1 MLERLH
7 QIHAKEVE
15 EFLVQAP
22 GFALFIIGDIEN
34 FGYDSSFQTIWGDR
48 DDHGVLKA
56 ILLRYY
62 TNYVIYAPGAY
73 DAEQVAM
80 KIQENSEW
88 TNINGWA
95 ESIGQVIPYI
105 KEGESKEM
113 YFAECKELEMAYPI
127 PESVVE
133 ADFDDIE
140 GILFLRGT
148 IQEFSQSKDGA
159 KLMRHKMETKSG
171 REVIC
176 KIDGK
181 VVAGAATTAE
191 NSQSAMVVA
200 VCTDPEYRKHGYA
213 SACVT
218 KLVKEY
224 SDLGKRLYLFYDNP
238 KAGRIYNR
246 IGFHE
251 IGMYMMIQ
259 R

>member
-1 MLERLH
+1 MLEQLN
-7 QIHAKEVE
+7 QKHANEVDV
-15 EFLVQAP
+15 FLAQAP

-48 DDHGVLKA
+48 DDHGTLRA

-62 TNYVIYAPGAY
+62 TNYVIYAPGAFN
-73 DAEQVAM
+73 AAGVAA

-88 TNINGWA
+88 SNINGWA
-95 ESIGQVIPYI
+95 EALRQVIPYV
-105 KEGESKEM
+105 KEGNSKEM
-113 YFAECKELEMAYPI
+113 YFAECKKLETEYPI
-127 PESVVE
+127 PDSVVE
-133 ADFDDIE
+133 ADFEDIE
-140 GILFLRGT
+140 GILSLRLT
-148 IQEFSQSKDGA
+148 IDEFSRPKDGV
-159 KLMRHKMETKSG
+159 KIQRQKMETKSG
-171 REVIC
+171 RDVIC
-176 KIDGK
+176 KIDGR

-200 VCTDPEYRKHGYA
+200 VCTDPAHRQHGYA

-224 SDLGKRLYLFYDNP
+224 SEIGKRLYLFYDNP
-238 KAGRIYNR
+238 NAGRIYNR

-251 IGMYMMIQ
+251 IGKYIMIQ

>member
-1 MLERLH
+1 MLYQLNESHKR
-7 QIHAKEVE
+7 EVDA
-15 EFLVQAP
+15 FLATAP

-34 FGYDSSFQTIWGDR
+34 FGYDASFQDVWGDR
-48 DDHGVLKA
+48 DDHGTLRA

-62 TNYVIYAPGAY
+62 TNYVIYAPGTY
-73 DAEQVAM
+73 DASAVAD
-80 KIQENSEW
+80 KIQSKGDW
-88 TNINGWA
+88 TNVNGWSEA
-95 ESIGQVIPYI
+95 VRQVVPYM
-105 KEGESKEM
+105 KEGDARET
-113 YFAECKELEMAYPI
+113 YFAECTGMEKEYPI

-133 ADFDDIE
+133 AGFEDID
-140 GILFLRGT
+140 GIVSLRGT
-148 IQEFSQSKDGA
+148 IKEFSQSKDGA
-159 KLMRHKMETKSG
+159 KMLRHKMETKTG
-171 REVIC
+171 RDVIC

-181 VVAGAATTAE
+181 IVAGAATTAE

-200 VCTDPEYRKHGYA
+200 VCTDPDHRKHGYA

-224 SDLGKRLYLFYDNP
+224 SELGKRLYLFYDNTE
-238 KAGRIYNR
+238 AGRIYNR

>member
-1 MLERLH
+1 MLEQLH
-7 QIHAKEVE
+7 QIHAAEVE
-15 EFLVQAP
+15 TFLAQAP

-48 DDHGVLKA
+48 DDHGALRAV
-56 ILLRYY
+56 LLRYY
-62 TNYVIYAPGAY
+62 TNYVIYAPGAF
-73 DAEQVAM
+73 DAEGVAA

-95 ESIGQVIPYI
+95 EAIRQVSPYVQ
-105 KEGESKEM
+105 EGKTKEM
-113 YFAECKELEMAYPI
+113 YFAECKKLETEYPI
-127 PESVVE
+127 PDSVVE

-140 GILFLRGT
+140 GIISLRST
-148 IQEFSQSKDGA
+148 IDEFSQPKDGV
-159 KLMRHKMETKSG
+159 KIQRQKMETKSG
-171 REVIC
+171 RDVIC

-200 VCTDPEYRKHGYA
+200 VCTDPAHRQHGYA

-218 KLVKEY
+218 KLAKEY
-224 SDLGKRLYLFYDNP
+224 SALGKRLYLFYDNP
-238 KAGRIYNR
+238 NAGRIYNR

-251 IGMYMMIQ
+251 IGKYTLIQ

>member
-1 MLERLH
+1 MLEQLH

-15 EFLVQAP
+15 DFLGQAP

-48 DDHGVLKA
+48 DDHGALQAV
-56 ILLRYY
+56 LLRYY

-73 DAEQVAM
+73 DAERVAA

-95 ESIGQVIPYI
+95 EAIRQVMPYVE
-105 KEGESKEM
+105 EGESKEM
-113 YFAECKELEMAYPI
+113 YFAECKELERAYPI

-140 GILFLRGT
+140 GILTLRGT

-200 VCTDPEYRKHGYA
+200 VCTDPAYRKHGYA

-218 KLVKEY
+218 KLAKDYVV
-224 SDLGKRLYLFYDNP
+224 LGKRLYLFYDNP
-238 KAGRIYNR
+238 NAGRIYNR

-251 IGMYMMIQ
+251 IGKYTMIQ

>member
-1 MLERLH
+1 MLEQLH
-7 QIHAKEVE
+7 QIHAGEVE
-15 EFLVQAP
+15 TFLAQAP

-48 DDHGVLKA
+48 DDHGALRGV
-56 ILLRYY
+56 LLRYY
-62 TNYVIYAPGAY
+62 TNYVIYAPDTF
-73 DAEQVAM
+73 DAAAM
-80 KIQENSEW
+80 AAKIQENSNW

-95 ESIGQVIPYI
+95 EAIRQVIPYVE
-105 KEGESKEM
+105 EGDSKEM
-113 YFAECKELEMAYPI
+113 YFAECKELETEYPI
-127 PESVVE
+127 PDSVVE
-133 ADFDDIE
+133 ADFDDID
-140 GILFLRGT
+140 GILSLRST
-148 IQEFSQSKDGA
+148 IEEFSQPKDGE
-159 KLMRHKMETKSG
+159 KMIRHKMETKTG
-171 REVIC
+171 RDVIC

-200 VCTDPEYRKHGYA
+200 VCTDPKHRQHGYA

-224 SDLGKRLYLFYDNP
+224 GEIGKQLYLFYDNP

-251 IGMYMMIQ
+251 IGKYMMIQ